1 MSRQNVIDKE
11 RRRGDYTMFMDKL
24 IWVLVLLFL
33 QVGFVIYIYVQ
44 LREQYLHFQLFMEF
58 ISVLVVLYVINRPIN
73 PAYKLAW
80 SVTILLL
87 PIFGGLFYLLLSVN
101 NTRRKFRTSIRTAV
115 EESKTHLHQDEQVL
129 AEIEKISKHAV
140 PQASYIYNLANYPV
154 HKNTGVRYF
163 PSGEAL
169 CTCLLEELEKAE
181 HFIFMEYF
189 IIHDGIFWNSVLE
202 ILKKKAA
209 AGVEVKVI
217 YDDMGSVRT
226 LPAKYYETLRGLGIE
241 CYCFNPFNP
250 TLSLRLNN
258 RDHRKITIID
268 GHTSFT
274 GGINLADEY
283 INQRQ
288 KLAGYW
294 KDTGVMLKGE
304 ATWNFTVMFLQMWQH
319 VSKEAVDYEKYHV
332 SLADMPADT
341 AVSGGAQADTMASDN
356 TPTDIATSG
365 DTQTNIVVSGD
376 GFVQPYADNP
386 LFSDVV
392 AENVYLNMIHR
403 ATKYIYITTPYLIV
417 DNEMITALTLAAE
430 SGVDVR
436 IITPR
441 VPDKKA
447 VFMITRS
454 FYEPLT
460 KAGVR
465 IFEYVPGFI
474 HAKMMVAD
482 DYYAVVGSI
491 NLDYRSLYLHFE
503 CATFLYH
510 CSEINAIKK
519 DILDTLS
526 VSEEMTY
533 EDCLKANKPYRLWL
547 SLLRLYAPLL

>member
-44 LREQYLHFQLFMEF
+44 LREEYLHFQLFMEF

-154 HKNTGVRYF
+154 HKNTSVRYF

-169 CTCLLEELEKAE
+169 CACLLEELEKAE

-209 AGVEVKVI
+209 AGVEVKII

-319 VSKEAVDYEKYHV
+319 VSKEPVDYEKYHV
-332 SLADMPADT
+332 PLADMPEDT
-341 AVSGGAQADTMASDN
+341 A
-356 TPTDIATSG
+356 
-365 DTQTNIVVSGD
+365 VSGD